1 MGLAKAIDANLEEF
15 DLGEGLPRVRCYVD
29 DPGSRGSA
37 RKPLVLIHS
46 VNAAPSSME
55 MKPLFDHYR
64 GSRSVYSL
72 DLPGFGQSPRGD
84 FPYSP
89 TFYARVLA
97 RFLETALGGQ
107 SPDIVALSLSA
118 EFLVRAIVE
127 HEAPVST
134 ATLISPTGV
143 GNRQPRT
150 SQSAQGITGFLAR
163 SPLGTPLWRG
173 LVSRP
178 SIRFFLGQAFHSG
191 LAPKSLVDYAYATSH
206 QPGAKFAP
214 FAFLS
219 MALFTPNAVESL
231 YQILSVPTFILY
243 DRDPNIGFERLDELL
258 RMNSAIRAERVEPS
272 LGLPHWEHTQRTCHL
287 LDQFWL
293 EQGV

>member
-1 MGLAKAIDANLEEF
+1 MGLAKAIDANLQEF
-15 DLGEGLPRVRCYVD
+15 DLGEGLPRVRCDVD
-29 DPGSRGSA
+29 DPGSPGSA
-37 RKPLVLIHS
+37 TTPLVLIHS

-64 GSRSVYSL
+64 GSRPVYSL

-89 TFYARVLA
+89 MFYARVVA
-97 RFLETALGGQ
+97 RFLETAFGGQ

-127 HEAPVST
+127 HEAPVAT

-173 LVSRP
+173 LISRP

-191 LAPKSLVDYAYATSH
+191 SAPKSLVDYAYATSH

-214 FAFLS
+214 FTFLS

-231 YQILSVPTFILY
+231 YQLLSVPTFILY

-258 RMNSAIRAERVEPS
+258 RMNPAIRAERVEPS
-272 LGLPHWEHTQRTCHL
+272 LGLPHWEHTQRTCDL

-293 EQGV
+293 EQRV

>member
-1 MGLAKAIDANLEEF
+1 MGLAKAIDANLQEF

-29 DPGSRGSA
+29 DPGSPGSA
-37 RKPLVLIHS
+37 TTPLVLIHS

-64 GSRSVYSL
+64 GSRPVYSL

-89 TFYARVLA
+89 TFYARVVA
-97 RFLETALGGQ
+97 RFLETALGGE

-118 EFLVRAIVE
+118 EFLARAIVE

-191 LAPKSLVDYAYATSH
+191 SAPKSLVDYAYATSH
-206 QPGAKFAP
+206 QPSAKFAP

-231 YQILSVPTFILY
+231 YQLLSVPTFILY

-258 RMNSAIRAERVEPS
+258 RMNPAVRAERVEPS
-272 LGLPHWEHTQRTCHL
+272 LGLPHWEHTERTCDL

-293 EQGV
+293 EQGG

>member
-1 MGLAKAIDANLEEF
+1 MGLAKAIDANLKEF
-15 DLGEGLPRVRCYVD
+15 DLGDGLPPIRCYVD
-29 DPGSRGSA
+29 DSCPSGSTA
-37 RKPLVLIHS
+37 TPLVLIHS

-64 GSRSVYSL
+64 GSRPVYSL

-84 FPYSP
+84 FPYGS
-89 TFYARVLA
+89 TFYATVLA
-97 RFLETALGGQ
+97 SFLEKALGGQ

-143 GNRQPRT
+143 GIRQPRT
-150 SQSAQGITGFLAR
+150 SQSAKGITSFLAK

-173 LVSRP
+173 LVSKP

-191 LAPKSLVDYAYATSH
+191 SAPKSLVDYAYATSH

-231 YQILSVPTFILY
+231 YQLLSIPTFILY

-258 RMNSAIRAERVEPS
+258 SMNPVIRAERIEPS
-272 LGLPHWEHTQRTCHL
+272 LGLPHWEHTQRTCDL

-293 EQGV
+293 EQGI

>member
-1 MGLAKAIDANLEEF
+1 MGLAKAIDAKLQEF
-15 DLGEGLPRVRCYVD
+15 DLGAGLPRVRCYVD
-29 DPGSRGSA
+29 DPGSPGSSM
-37 RKPLVLIHS
+37 KPLVLIHS

-55 MKPLFDHYR
+55 MKPLFDYYR
-64 GSRSVYSL
+64 GSRPVYSL

-89 TFYARVLA
+89 GFYARVVA
-97 RFLETALGGQ
+97 RFLETALGEREA
-107 SPDIVALSLSA
+107 DIVALSLSA
-118 EFLVRAIVE
+118 EFLVRAIIE
-127 HEAPVST
+127 HEPPVST

-143 GNRQPRT
+143 GIRQPRT
-150 SQSAQGITGFLAR
+150 SQSAQGITSFLAR

-173 LVSRP
+173 LVSPP

-191 LAPKSLVDYAYATSH
+191 SAPKSLVDYAYATSH

-219 MALFTPNAVESL
+219 MGLFTPNAVESL
-231 YQILSVPTFILY
+231 YLLLSVPTFIIY
-243 DRDPNIGFERLDELL
+243 DRDPNIGFERLEELL
-258 RMNSAIRAERVEPS
+258 SMNQVIRAERIEPS
-272 LGLPHWEHTQRTCHL
+272 MGLPHWEHTQRTCDL

-293 EQGV
+293 EEGI

>member
-1 MGLAKAIDANLEEF
+1 MGLAKAIDAKLQEF
-15 DLGEGLPRVRCYVD
+15 DLGAGLPRVRCYVD
-29 DPGSRGSA
+29 DPGSPGSSM
-37 RKPLVLIHS
+37 KPLVLIHS

-55 MKPLFDHYR
+55 MKPLFDYYR
-64 GSRSVYSL
+64 GSRPVYSL

-89 TFYARVLA
+89 GFYARVVA
-97 RFLETALGGQ
+97 RFLETALGEREA
-107 SPDIVALSLSA
+107 DIVALSLSA
-118 EFLVRAIVE
+118 EFLVRAIIE
-127 HEAPVST
+127 HEPPVST

-143 GNRQPRT
+143 GIRQPRT
-150 SQSAQGITGFLAR
+150 SQSAQGITSFLAR

-173 LVSRP
+173 LVSPP

-191 LAPKSLVDYAYATSH
+191 SAPKSLVDYAYATSH

-219 MALFTPNAVESL
+219 MGLFTPNAVESL
-231 YQILSVPTFILY
+231 YLLLSVPTFILY
-243 DRDPNIGFERLDELL
+243 DRDPNIGFERLEELL
-258 RMNSAIRAERVEPS
+258 SMNQVIRAERIEPS
-272 LGLPHWEHTQRTCHL
+272 MGLPHWEHTQRTCDL

-293 EQGV
+293 EEGI

>member
-1 MGLAKAIDANLEEF
+1 MGLAKAIDANLQEF

-29 DPGSRGSA
+29 DPGLPGSA
-37 RKPLVLIHS
+37 KKPLVLIHS

-64 GSRSVYSL
+64 GSRPVYSL

-89 TFYARVLA
+89 TFYARVVA

-107 SPDIVALSLSA
+107 FPDIVALSLSA
-118 EFLVRAIVE
+118 EFLARAIVE

-191 LAPKSLVDYAYATSH
+191 SAPKSLVDYAYVTSH
-206 QPGAKFAP
+206 QPSAKFAP

-231 YQILSVPTFILY
+231 YQLLSVPTFILY

-258 RMNSAIRAERVEPS
+258 RMNPAVRAERVEPS
-272 LGLPHWEHTQRTCHL
+272 LGLPHWEHTERTCDL

>member
-1 MGLAKAIDANLEEF
+1 MGLAKAIDANLQEF

-29 DPGSRGSA
+29 DPGSPGSA
-37 RKPLVLIHS
+37 TTPLVLIHS

-64 GSRSVYSL
+64 GSRPVYSL

-89 TFYARVLA
+89 TFYARVVA
-97 RFLETALGGQ
+97 RFLETALGGE

-118 EFLVRAIVE
+118 EFLARAIVE

-191 LAPKSLVDYAYATSH
+191 SAPKSLVDYAYATSH
-206 QPGAKFAP
+206 QPSAKFAP

-231 YQILSVPTFILY
+231 YQLLSVPTFILY

-258 RMNSAIRAERVEPS
+258 RMNPAVRAERVEPS
-272 LGLPHWEHTQRTCHL
+272 LGLPHWEHTERTCEL

>member
-1 MGLAKAIDANLEEF
+1 
-15 DLGEGLPRVRCYVD
+15 
-29 DPGSRGSA
+29 
-37 RKPLVLIHS
+37 
-46 VNAAPSSME
+46 ME
-55 MKPLFDHYR
+55 MKPLFDHYK
-64 GSRSVYSL
+64 GSRPVYSV
-72 DLPGFGQSPRGD
+72 DLPGFGQSPRGH

-89 TFYARVLA
+89 TFYARVVA

-107 SPDIVALSLSA
+107 SPDLVALSLSA

-150 SQSAQGITGFLAR
+150 SQSAQGITGFLAK

-191 LAPKSLVDYAYATSH
+191 SAPKSLVDYAYATSH
-206 QPGAKFAP
+206 QPDAKFAP

-231 YQILSVPTFILY
+231 YQLLSVPTFILY

-258 RMNSAIRAERVEPS
+258 RMNPAIRAERVEPS
-272 LGLPHWEHTQRTCHL
+272 LGLPHWEHTQRTCDL

-293 EQGV
+293 EQGG

>member
-1 MGLAKAIDANLEEF
+1 MGLAKAIDANLQEF

-29 DPGSRGSA
+29 DPGSPGSA
-37 RKPLVLIHS
+37 TTPLVLIHS

-64 GSRSVYSL
+64 GSRPVYSL

-89 TFYARVLA
+89 TFYARVVA
-97 RFLETALGGQ
+97 RFLETALGGE

-118 EFLVRAIVE
+118 EFLARAIVE

-191 LAPKSLVDYAYATSH
+191 SAPKSLVDYAYVTSH
-206 QPGAKFAP
+206 QPSAKFAP

-231 YQILSVPTFILY
+231 YQLLSVPTFILY

-258 RMNSAIRAERVEPS
+258 RMNPAVRAERVEPS
-272 LGLPHWEHTQRTCHL
+272 LGLPHWEHTERTCDL